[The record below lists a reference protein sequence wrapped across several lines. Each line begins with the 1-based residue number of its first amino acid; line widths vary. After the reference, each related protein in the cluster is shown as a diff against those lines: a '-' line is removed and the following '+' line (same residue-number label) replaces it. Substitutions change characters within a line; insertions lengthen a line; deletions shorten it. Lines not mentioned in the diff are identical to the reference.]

1 MVWNGTGAR
10 CVLLALWLWGTP
22 GAAAGS
28 GDAWFGPDKPK
39 HFGATLVLGGLG
51 YGAGALLFEAPEA
64 RWLSGAGLGLGVGLG
79 KEIYDAGRGGRFSSK
94 DLVWDA
100 VGTATGLGVAWFID
114 GLLSRRQSLVADR
127 GRGLPDGWGKLGA
140 CELRLKG
147 PGVTDLLLT
156 CRNVGQMLPET
167 YP

>member
-1 MVWNGTGAR
+1 MVNGTAAR
-10 CVLLALWLWGTP
+10 FVGLTLWLWAAP
-22 GAAAGS
+22 GFAAGS
-28 GDAWFGPDKPK
+28 GDEWFGPDKPK
-39 HFGATLVLGGLG
+39 HFGATLGLAGVG
-51 YGAGALLFEAPEA
+51 YGAGALLFESPHA

-100 VGTATGLGVAWFID
+100 VGTATGLGLSWLID
-114 GLLSRRQSLVADR
+114 SLLSRRQSSVPAQA
-127 GRGLPDGWGKLGA
+127 GGLPDGWGKLGA

-147 PGVTDLLLT
+147 PGVTDMLLT
-156 CRNVGQMLPET
+156 CRNVGQLLPET